1 MSYASRKIN
10 YQRGI
15 YLNTQKNEIKNKQ
28 TNIVFDFRYISTLK
42 RISECMVVT
51 VLTFNFRKV
60 QPSSMGKSVYKKL
73 YVLVFDNS
81 E

>member
-1 MSYASRKIN
+1 M
-10 YQRGI
+10 
-15 YLNTQKNEIKNKQ
+15 
-28 TNIVFDFRYISTLK
+28 FDFRYISTLK